1 MDPAKIIDADAHMS
15 EPYDLWSKRIDRRFR
30 EEAPRVVENHNGRK
44 GLYWVFE
51 DVVQRINSDR
61 PGAAQEME
69 RPGGWDPAE
78 RVKDMA
84 IDGIDATV
92 LYSTRA
98 LTLYSSQNPELQ
110 EACFKVYNDWL
121 AEFCGYA
128 PERFAGLAL
137 IALWDAER
145 GTKELERTRKLG
157 LRGAQIW
164 SSPPEYLPRYDEP
177 AYDRFWAAAQDLN
190 VPISLHLNTGG
201 NKKGA
206 YRSSDSYS
214 YTYTRMVMA
223 QSEVQT
229 SLLSMI
235 FSGLLSRFPRLRL
248 VCAEGD
254 IAWIP
259 ALLARA
265 DKYYASRM
273 RRGHQFELEMTP
285 SEYFKR
291 NIWATFIK
299 DPVGLRTY
307 REGDWAERIC
317 WSTDYPHP
325 ACFFPHSLDILKQD
339 FAGVPG
345 EDMEKIVYKN
355 VRTLYDFA
363 I

>member
-1 MDPAKIIDADAHMS
+1 MAPAKIIDADAHMS

-30 EEAPRVVENHNGRK
+30 DEAPRVVENHNGRK

-61 PGAAQEME
+61 PGAATDME

-128 PERFAGLAL
+128 HERFAGLAL
-137 IALWDAER
+137 IALWDVER

-164 SSPPEYLPRYDEP
+164 SSPPDHLPRYDEP

-214 YTYTRMVMA
+214 YTYTRMIMA
-223 QSEVQT
+223 ASQAGLCRRRYRVD
-229 SLLSMI
+229 
-235 FSGLLSRFPRLRL
+235 SG
-248 VCAEGD
+248 A
-254 IAWIP
+254 
-259 ALLARA
+259 ARA
-265 DKYYASRM
+265 
-273 RRGHQFELEMTP
+273 RGQVLCEPDAPGP
-285 SEYFKR
+285 SVRARNDAESVLQAEY
-291 NIWATFIK
+291 
-299 DPVGLRTY
+299 L
-307 REGDWAERIC
+307 GDL
-317 WSTDYPHP
+317 Y
-325 ACFFPHSLDILKQD
+325 Q
-339 FAGVPG
+339 GPG
-345 EDMEKIVYKN
+345 GTQGGADLV
-355 VRTLYDFA
+355 VA
-363 I
+363 A